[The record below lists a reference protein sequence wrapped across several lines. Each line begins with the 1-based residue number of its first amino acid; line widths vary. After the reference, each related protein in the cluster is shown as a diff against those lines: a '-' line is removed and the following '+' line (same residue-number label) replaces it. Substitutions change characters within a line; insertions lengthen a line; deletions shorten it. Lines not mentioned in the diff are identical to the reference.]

1 MVYLSNQILFVILVA
16 VLFVGGSSKLMF
28 WGIEEGWRGGLG
40 DDDDADAAERD
51 KKCLAGCTRAT
62 LPSGNC
68 KWLPKNVPRSQQR
81 YICPHTCQ
89 KESAEAGSD
98 KLICRDDTE
107 CSKCTPQTD
116 YTARTY
122 SGTQVIK
129 GTGNACAI
137 GKPCIY
143 KPNPKGGARVL
154 NICNPHDAPN
164 NGANNLVCV
173 DKSGAND
180 PSKATWEAIDT
191 AIGVLPPYTP
201 DQVALVTCDLNE
213 ACSTE
218 GERCTDSTGNR
229 VICQNNLWL
238 NDPKYSSKSTAR
250 HGHYGDRGDG
260 DRHGDGHGYRTG
272 GSGYYHSGGRSGGS
286 GDIIDNYYTVNHF
299 YGAAPATT
307 AAAKPAATTAAAPAT
322 TAAAPI
328 LSTPAPSN
336 NYGVSAGST
345 TVPLMGPK
353 GTVAIVQAY
362 ESSIRL

>member
-16 VLFVGGSSKLMF
+16 VLIVGGSSKLMF
-28 WGIEEGWRGGLG
+28 WEIEEGWRGGLG
-40 DDDDADAAERD
+40 DDHEDEAAERG
-51 KKCLAGCTRAT
+51 KKCLSGCTRAT
-62 LPSGNC
+62 TTSGNC
-68 KWLPKNVPRSQQR
+68 KWLPINVPRSQQR

-89 KESAEAGSD
+89 QNSAEAGSD

-122 SGTQVIK
+122 SGTQVK
-129 GTGNACAI
+129 TGTGNACAI
-137 GKPCIY
+137 GKPCVY
-143 KPNPKGGARVL
+143 HSNSKVL
-154 NICNPHDAPN
+154 NICNPYDAPN
-164 NGANNLVCV
+164 NGANNLVCL

-180 PSKATWEAIDT
+180 SSKATWEAIDT
-191 AIGVLPPYTP
+191 AIGLLPSYTP
-201 DQVALVTCDLNE
+201 DQVTLVTCDLNE

-218 GERCTDSTGNR
+218 GERCTDFAGNR

-238 NDPKYSSKSTAR
+238 NDPKYSSESTAR
-250 HGHYGDRGDG
+250 HGYYGD
-260 DRHGDGHGYRTG
+260 HGDGSHDDNHGDGSHDDYR
-272 GSGYYHSGGRSGGS
+272 SGGHHSGGS

-307 AAAKPAATTAAAPAT
+307 AAAAPAT

-336 NYGVSAGST
+336 NYGVTAGST
-345 TVPLMGPK
+345 TVPLIGPK

-362 ESSIRL
+362 ESSIRF